1 MGIKL
6 SHISR
11 LSSCIISDVETWR
24 MSGLRLLQHLK
35 SSDRD
40 VPIVLITGNPD
51 GLSEAYCLKHGA
63 IGSFRKAI
71 GVDALVE
78 LIRFVLSEPDPEFS

>member
-1 MGIKL
+1 
-6 SHISR
+6 
-11 LSSCIISDVETWR
+11 
-24 MSGLRLLQHLK
+24 MSGLSLLQHLK

-40 VPIVLITGNPD
+40 VPIVLITGNTD
-51 GLSEAYCLKHGA
+51 GLSEAYCLKHSA
-63 IGSFRKAI
+63 IGSFRKPI